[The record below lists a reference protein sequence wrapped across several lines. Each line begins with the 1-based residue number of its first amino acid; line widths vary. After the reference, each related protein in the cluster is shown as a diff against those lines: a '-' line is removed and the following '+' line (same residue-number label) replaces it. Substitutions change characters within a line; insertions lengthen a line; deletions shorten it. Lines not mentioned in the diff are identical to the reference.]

1 MRRKVPINRFRA
13 RADLKEMGIVDWP
26 IGPRRRL
33 VSALAGL
40 LRPHMPALFA
50 QTDIAKWSSDLRA
63 VDSGLSD
70 SEEDSS

>member
-1 MRRKVPINRFRA
+1 
-13 RADLKEMGIVDWP
+13 MGIVDWP